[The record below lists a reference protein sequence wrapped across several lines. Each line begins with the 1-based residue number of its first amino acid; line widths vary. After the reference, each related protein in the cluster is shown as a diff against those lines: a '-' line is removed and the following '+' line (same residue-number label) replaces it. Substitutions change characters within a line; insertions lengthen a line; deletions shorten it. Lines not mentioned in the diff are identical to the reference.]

1 MPAPCRPRVVP
12 CLATL
17 SRLRLTLPPER
28 LAPLAL
34 AGAALFWSGAFIAGR
49 ALRNDIDPATLT
61 LLRWGLALLAFLPF
75 IGSKAWRCRAVVRRE
90 WRLVV
95 ALGVT
100 GLAAFHT
107 LTNLAMHTTTALN
120 AILMLSLVPATIL
133 VGGALSG
140 ASRPSTTQWAGTTV
154 SLLGAGILI
163 TRGSLD
169 ALLGLDL
176 VRGDLWMIV
185 GVLLWTAYSLLLRR
199 RPADLPPDVALMASI
214 VPAIVALL
222 PVALLSGSAALP
234 APTPF
239 VIGAVLYIA
248 IFASLIAFSLWAYGV
263 AVIGPERAGQY
274 VHLMPIFGAMLST
287 LLLGETIVAAQLAGA
302 AFVFA
307 GLFLVQRQAPA
318 AAAPRYSSG
327 PSLFSPPGLRP

>member
-1 MPAPCRPRVVP
+1 MPHDSSRP
-12 CLATL
+12 
-17 SRLRLTLPPER
+17 SRYLPPER
-28 LAPLAL
+28 LASLAL

-49 ALRNDIDPATLT
+49 ALRNDVDPATLT
-61 LLRWGLALLAFLPF
+61 LLRWTLALLAFLP
-75 IGSKAWRCRAVVRRE
+75 IAGAKAWRLRAVVRRE
-90 WRLVV
+90 WRLL
-95 ALGVT
+95 AGLGIT

-133 VGGALSG
+133 LGGALLGS
-140 ASRPSTTQWAGTTV
+140 SRPSARQWAGTAV
-154 SLLGAGILI
+154 SLLGAAILI

-176 VRGDLWMIV
+176 VRGDLWMIA

-214 VPAIVALL
+214 VPAIAALL
-222 PVALLSGSAALP
+222 PVVLLRSGGATLP
-234 APTPF
+234 AFGPF
-239 VIGAVLYIA
+239 VVGAILYIA

-274 VHLMPIFGAMLST
+274 VHLMPIFGAVLST
-287 LLLGETIVAAQLAGA
+287 VLLGEAIVAAQIAGA

-307 GLFLVQRQAPA
+307 GLVLVNRQAPA
-318 AAAPRYSSG
+318 AAGA
-327 PSLFSPPGLRP
+327 RPASTLAGARRSA

>member
-1 MPAPCRPRVVP
+1 MPRTP
-12 CLATL
+12 
-17 SRLRLTLPPER
+17 SRLGLSLPPER
-28 LAPLAL
+28 LASLAL
-34 AGAALFWSGAFIAGR
+34 AGAALFWSGAFIASR

-61 LLRWGLALLAFLPF
+61 LLRWGLALVAFIPF
-75 IGSKAWRCRAVVRRE
+75 VGRKAWGCRAVLRRE

-140 ASRPSTTQWAGTTV
+140 ASRPSSRQWAGTAV
-154 SLLGAGILI
+154 SLLGACILI
-163 TRGSLD
+163 THGSLD

-176 VRGDLWMIV
+176 VRGDLWMV
-185 GVLLWTAYSLLLRR
+185 AGVLLWTGYSLLLRR

-222 PVALLSGSAALP
+222 PVVLFTGSAGLP

-248 IFASLIAFSLWAYGV
+248 VFASLIAFSLWAHGV
-263 AVIGPERAGQY
+263 AVLGPERAGQY
-274 VHLMPIFGAMLST
+274 VHLMPIFGAVLST
-287 LLLGETIVAAQLAGA
+287 LLLGEAVVKAQLVGG

-307 GLFLVQRQAPA
+307 GLWLAHAR
-318 AAAPRYSSG
+318 AAPVASAAGRRAGAG
-327 PSLFSPPGLRP
+327 PRATPLGLRP

>member
-1 MPAPCRPRVVP
+1 MSRFSLPA
-12 CLATL
+12 L
-17 SRLRLTLPPER
+17 LTARPER
-28 LAPLAL
+28 LAPVAL

-49 ALRNDIDPATLT
+49 ALRNDIDPAMLT
-61 LLRWGLALLAFLPF
+61 LLRWGLALLAFVPF
-75 IGSKAWRCRAVVRRE
+75 IGAKAWRCRAVVRRE
-90 WRLVV
+90 WRLV
-95 ALGVT
+95 AGLGIT

-140 ASRPSTTQWAGTTV
+140 AARPSALQWAGTAV
-154 SLLGAGILI
+154 SLFGAVVLI
-163 TRGSLD
+163 TRGSVE

-176 VRGDLWMIV
+176 VRGDVWMIV
-185 GVLLWTAYSLLLRR
+185 SVLLWTAYSLLLRR

-214 VPAIVALL
+214 VPALGVLV
-222 PVALLSGSAALP
+222 PVAIVGGASLP

-263 AVIGPERAGQY
+263 AAIGPERAGQY
-274 VHLMPIFGAMLST
+274 VHLMPIFGAVLST
-287 LLLGETIVAAQLAGA
+287 LLLGEHVVAAQLVGGG
-302 AFVFA
+302 FVFA
-307 GLFLVQRQAPA
+307 GLWLSRGGPAAPA
-318 AAAPRYSSG
+318 RAAARPAE
-327 PSLFSPPGLRP
+327 PATPLALRP

>member
-1 MPAPCRPRVVP
+1 MSRTP
-12 CLATL
+12 
-17 SRLRLTLPPER
+17 SRLGLALPPER
-28 LAPLAL
+28 LASLAL

-61 LLRWGLALLAFLPF
+61 LLRWVLALVAFLPF
-75 IGSKAWRCRAVVRRE
+75 VGRKAWRCRAVVRRE
-90 WRLVV
+90 WRLL
-95 ALGVT
+95 AGLGIT

-120 AILMLSLVPATIL
+120 AILMLSLIPATIL
-133 VGGALSG
+133 VGGALIG
-140 ASRPSTTQWAGTTV
+140 ASRPSTRQWAGTTV

-214 VPAIVALL
+214 VPAVLALL
-222 PVALLSGSAALP
+222 PVALLTGGAALA

-248 IFASLIAFSLWAYGV
+248 VFASLIAFSLWAHGV

-274 VHLMPIFGAMLST
+274 VHLMPIFGAVLST
-287 LLLGETIVAAQLAGA
+287 LLLGEAVVMAQVVGG

-307 GLFLVQRQAPA
+307 GLWIARADSGPA
-318 AAAPRYSSG
+318 AGAAVRRAESKARATP
-327 PSLFSPPGLRP
+327 LALRP